1 MTNCSIDPHVSGCVQ
16 AKHIIFDNVF
26 SCGLWVRQP
35 LIAAHWTSIVLAREG
50 VRGGG
55 KVARGRVGGKE
66 GRGGGEMGRGGG
78 EEGR

>member
-1 MTNCSIDPHVSGCVQ
+1 MFVVVHESLLGVAGRTAKEGLDSG
-16 AKHIIFDNVF
+16 
-26 SCGLWVRQP
+26 
-35 LIAAHWTSIVLAREG
+35 TSACRREG

-55 KVARGRVGGKE
+55 RVARGRVGGKE